1 MIKLEIQA
9 SATEI
14 NELITLLGS
23 NPNFDNIRK
32 QVINFMD
39 QYKHN
44 QDDEIPKEG
53 DNEYIERSE

>member
-14 NELITLLGS
+14 NELITLLS
-23 NPNFDNIRK
+23 SDPNFDNIRK

-39 QYKHN
+39 QSRHN

-53 DNEYIERSE
+53 DHEYIERSE